1 MRGWQWAG
9 WVCLQWSS
17 LAWAGHGLQPLPS
30 ANNHAEALMQTQTQA
45 QSAKVDRQ
53 LSKREAEVRRL
64 RKAVDKQE
72 SDSRKA
78 SERLRQQDR
87 AILELR
93 RQLQAIQAAK
103 PGAGSP

>member
-17 LAWAGHGLQPLPS
+17 LAWAGHGQQPLPS
-30 ANNHAEALMQTQTQA
+30 ANNHAAASTQA
-45 QSAKVDRQ
+45 PSAKVERQ

-64 RKAVDKQE
+64 RKTVDKQE

-87 AILELR
+87 AIIELR
-93 RQLQAIQAAK
+93 RQLQAIQATK